1 MEPDRLWR
9 ATISPPAV
17 RAERLSVFYLC
28 PPCPPKHP
36 CPSSLPMLAIAPAM
50 AVLFGLVRGVLTR
63 LSGTGKKRP
72 TFEIVQAGAR
82 FQTVLRQAQGERLQ
96 PAAHLTTRRT
106 NHRRDQEYCAMP
118 SPLAAMK
125 VIFSCTDTKVEPWLQ
140 GLCAALPGA
149 EISVWQPGASLA
161 DHAVVWAPLQQLMD
175 EPHPTPH
182 TPHLGAHAARRKHC
196 PDRGQYRRPAAGRGH
211 CRYRGYHTWL
221 LTGLLARRFD

>member
-1 MEPDRLWR
+1 
-9 ATISPPAV
+9 
-17 RAERLSVFYLC
+17 
-28 PPCPPKHP
+28 
-36 CPSSLPMLAIAPAM
+36 M

-82 FQTVLRQAQGERLQ
+82 FQTALRQAQGERLQ

-106 NHRRDQEYCAMP
+106 SHRRDQEYCAMP

-182 TPHLGAHAARRKHC
+182 TSARTLREESIAQIAGNIVAQQ
-196 PDRGQYRRPAAGRGH
+196 RGEAIAGIVDTIP
-211 CRYRGYHTWL
+211 GY
-221 LTGLLARRFD
+221 

>member
-17 RAERLSVFYLC
+17 RAERLSVFCLC

-36 CPSSLPMLAIAPAM
+36 CPSSSPMLAIAPAM

-182 TPHLGAHAARRKHC
+182 PTPRRARCAKKALPRSRAISSPSSGA
-196 PDRGQYRRPAAGRGH
+196 GH